1 MALEQMDCE
10 NPKLY
15 SPLVLAYM
23 GDAVLEI
30 MVREKLIRRANMPV
44 HKLHR
49 MTVERVCA
57 D

>member
-1 MALEQMDCE
+1 MVRTLEQQYE

-30 MVREKLIRRANMPV
+30 MVRERLVKRANMPV
-44 HKLHR
+44 N
-49 MTVERVCA
+49 
-57 D
+57 